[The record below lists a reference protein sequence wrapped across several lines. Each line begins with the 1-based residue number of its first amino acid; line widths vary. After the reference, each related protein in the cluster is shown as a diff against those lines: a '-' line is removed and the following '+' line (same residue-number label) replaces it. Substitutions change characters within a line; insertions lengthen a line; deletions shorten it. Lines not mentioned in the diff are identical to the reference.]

1 MSLSESRK
9 KKLAMLSR
17 SLAQGDVAGASHL
30 LAQYGH
36 SGVNRGPG
44 AGGRAQ
50 PLTLAAACGGR
61 ASAVSSRGKRLPYH
75 LVNRKLSQL
84 GHDCLPIAGRYRTV
98 MRGAGQRFDELR
110 ASPGLCHAANARP
123 QDPLFMDIETC
134 GLAGASIFLVGT
146 MAYRHGE
153 LVFHQYLAR
162 DYAEEAAIL
171 HAFSR
176 RYAASPL
183 LVTFNGKA
191 FDMTMIRE
199 RAAFHG
205 VPLPREEPPHLDLL
219 QEARRL
225 WRGRL
230 PNCRLQTL
238 EQCLCG
244 RSRTDDI
251 PGWAIPEAYHRFVR
265 TGDAGQLAG
274 ILHHNLLDL
283 LTMAELLCAVLTG
296 TEADHR
302 L

>member
-1 MSLSESRK
+1 
-9 KKLAMLSR
+9 MLSR
-17 SLAQGDVAGASHL
+17 SLARGDVAGAARL
-30 LAQYGH
+30 LARHGH
-36 SGVNRGPG
+36 SAVNRGLG
-44 AGGRAQ
+44 AGGRAEPL
-50 PLTLAAACGGR
+50 PLTAACGGR
-61 ASAVSSRGKRLPYH
+61 ASGVASRGRKLPYH
-75 LVNRKLSQL
+75 LVCKKLSQL
-84 GHDCLPIAGRYRTV
+84 GGDCLPVARRYLAV
-98 MRGAGQRFDELR
+98 MRGAGQRFDEL
-110 ASPGLCHAANARP
+110 SPSAALCHTANARP
-123 QDPLFMDIETC
+123 QDPLFLDIETC

-153 LVFHQYLAR
+153 LVFRQYLAR

-176 RYAASPL
+176 RYAATPL

-205 VPLPREEPPHLDLL
+205 VHLPREEPPHLDLL

-225 WRGRL
+225 WRGRV
-230 PNCRLQTL
+230 PNCRLLTL

-244 RSRTDDI
+244 RSRIGDI
-251 PGWAIPEAYHRFVR
+251 PGWAIPEAYHRFVS
-265 TGDAGQLAG
+265 TGDARPLAD

-296 TEADHR
+296 AEGDYR